1 MSTFPEASAYKA
13 GESYLGQQIWALDL
27 MAPLEGSHWSQAKVS
42 TLKPTVMYS
51 GREHANEVSSTSHLL
66 RLAELVLTDPEYDHV
81 LDSVNIVIHPITNA
95 DGAQIE
101 HELHQITPDH
111 MVHAA
116 YLGSLGVG
124 PTAGQGEDDPIY
136 PEAKVR
142 PKLWNTWLPD
152 IYMNPHGYPSHEWVQ
167 LFSEYAAWVRTRAT
181 EARSWWG
188 MRGWF
193 MPRFNYVDSPE
204 FPDHKAAAFEIRDRI
219 TDKVNGVSAMRDL
232 NRRAYDRYRRY
243 AFEFDKDNFKLDFS
257 DSVLIYTA
265 LTGSTGEGRGGA
277 MSNPRVTIWSATT
290 EAPDETAYGEW
301 MDLMASTGLACD
313 EAVLEYL
320 VETHHEV
327 ERTKETFLNGMTF
340 KVHRPRPAKQENDDK
355 ES

>member
-1 MSTFPEASAYKA
+1 M
-13 GESYLGQQIWALDL
+13 L
-27 MAPLEGSHWSQAKVS
+27 
-42 TLKPTVMYS
+42 
-51 GREHANEVSSTSHLL
+51 
-66 RLAELVLTDPEYDHV
+66 
-81 LDSVNIVIHPITNA
+81 
-95 DGAQIE
+95 
-101 HELHQITPDH
+101 
-111 MVHAA
+111 HAA

-124 PTAGQGEDDPIY
+124 ATSGQGDEDPIY

-181 EARSWWG
+181 ESRSWWG

-193 MPRFNYVDSPE
+193 MPRFNYVDSPD
-204 FPDHKAAAFEIRDRI
+204 FPEHKAAAFNIRDRI
-219 TDKVNGVSAMRDL
+219 TEKINGIAEMRAL
-232 NRRAYDRYRRY
+232 NQRAYDRYRRY
-243 AFEFDKDNFKLDFS
+243 AFEFDKESFKLDFA

-265 LTGSTGEGRGGA
+265 ITGSTDEGRSGP

-301 MDLMASTGLACD
+301 MELMASTGLACD

-327 ERTKETFLNGMTF
+327 ERTEEAFGTRVIF
-340 KVHRPRPAKQENDDK
+340 KVHRPTPAKPEEN
-355 ES
+355 EVAPGGTL